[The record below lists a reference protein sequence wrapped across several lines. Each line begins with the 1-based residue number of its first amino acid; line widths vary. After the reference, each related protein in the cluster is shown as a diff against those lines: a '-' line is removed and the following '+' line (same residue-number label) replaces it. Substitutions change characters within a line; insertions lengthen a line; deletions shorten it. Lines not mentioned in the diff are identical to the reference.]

1 MYILSYGNVAY
12 NKENYKMIK
21 HYITTKAFDYLN
33 AGEIY
38 KTFPIDST
46 HTRFWNE
53 QKDCGTFI
61 ANWMVKQAIAQGLLK
76 EIV

>member
-1 MYILSYGNVAY
+1 MN
-12 NKENYKMIK
+12 IK
-21 HYITTKAFDYLN
+21 YYETIKAFDYLN
-33 AGEIY
+33 AGEVY

-61 ANWMVKQAIAQGLLK
+61 ANWMVNQAIKQGLLK
-76 EIV
+76 EII